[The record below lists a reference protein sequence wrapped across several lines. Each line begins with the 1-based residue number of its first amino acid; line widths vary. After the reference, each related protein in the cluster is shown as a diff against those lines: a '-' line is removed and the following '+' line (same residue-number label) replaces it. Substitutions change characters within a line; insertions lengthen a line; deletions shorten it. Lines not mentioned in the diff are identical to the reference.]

1 VLADLIQSL
10 LVTVLVLGLPGY
22 YWARLLFPHLD
33 WVEQGAFTVALSMT
47 LVPAVAL
54 LLAWGWGPGV
64 SWSIAAASVALV
76 TLVGAAVFARFGA
89 APVLALHPKLDFPTL
104 GPLALAPLIPAALL
118 MIAVFLGIFGH
129 RSVALPITLL
139 VLLSAAFFVV
149 LQVRR
154 TGEAASDPPSAD
166 AAPDEEPTDWKTNP
180 RLRRMEEGVRLLASR
195 RVALPLV
202 FLLVLVRGY
211 SGPVLHDWPYIRGV
225 DQYVHAVM
233 VNLVMT
239 QGDAKSFSVY
249 PPGFHVLTA
258 VLSRL
263 SGLEPIQ
270 LFPYVAPALLLM
282 PTVACYVLA
291 QRLLGDRYGLAAAIF
306 AGLLLSSPARFLNDG
321 TYVDLMTAEFLLP
334 LAIAALILLL
344 EAPSRQGAVLF
355 ALIGSSVVLYHT
367 IAAYYFVLLLVLV
380 CLVCAPYLLLRDR
393 RLAKYLTAS
402 LAFLGGLS
410 VAYAWRPYDLPRT
423 VGGLLGYSD
432 GTATSTHAMQVIGT
446 QPPLAL
452 RVIPNYLSIPLVQLG
467 LLGLLLLAVHLR
479 RIRASYAL
487 GVLLLI
493 GWCLVFLFASQT
505 SLSGF
510 PWRFT
515 RDLGIPLSVA
525 AAFGLV
531 AVLSSLGR
539 ARPTATIAAALLA
552 LTVVL
557 FAEDGMAASAGPSR
571 LLLLTPEYEAAGR
584 WLREHNTGGSI
595 ITSPYLNQATLA
607 MGGYT
612 LLPTVTENQVDDGRT
627 VPVRFQQH
635 VQDVQWVYDH
645 ARDERT
651 NQIYA
656 LYDVRYLALAKSLPE
671 NIPRRGAGKVTVG
684 RFKSQP
690 DLYDVVFEN
699 NTFVI
704 FEVKQQQASK

>member
-1 VLADLIQSL
+1 MLADLIQSL

-104 GPLALAPLIPAALL
+104 GPLAPAPLIPAALL
-118 MIAVFLGIFGH
+118 MIAVFLGILGH

-149 LQVRR
+149 QQVRR
-154 TGEAASDPPSAD
+154 TGEASSDEASDSPSAD
-166 AAPDEEPTDWKTNP
+166 AAPDEETTGGKTNP

-263 SGLEPIQ
+263 SGLEPFQ
-270 LFPYVAPALLLM
+270 LFRMWRPALLLM

-344 EAPSRQGAVLF
+344 EAPSRRVAVLF
-355 ALIGSSVVLYHT
+355 ALIGASVVVPHH
-367 IAAYYFVLLLVLV
+367 
-380 CLVCAPYLLLRDR
+380 CGLLLRI
-393 RLAKYLTAS
+393 TAH
-402 LAFLGGLS
+402 
-410 VAYAWRPYDLPRT
+410 RC
-423 VGGLLGYSD
+423 
-432 GTATSTHAMQVIGT
+432 
-446 QPPLAL
+446 
-452 RVIPNYLSIPLVQLG
+452 
-467 LLGLLLLAVHLR
+467 LLGLRALFAAARPTTRPVPRRVVGPPRRSLGRVRVGPLRSAEYCRQPARLFRRHADLDARNAGDWNATSARPAGNTQLSVYTAGPARAAWAAPASGPSPTHPGLIRARSAPAHRLVPRLFVRKPDLAERLSLAVH
-479 RIRASYAL
+479 
-487 GVLLLI
+487 
-493 GWCLVFLFASQT
+493 
-505 SLSGF
+505 
-510 PWRFT
+510 
-515 RDLGIPLSVA
+515 
-525 AAFGLV
+525 
-531 AVLSSLGR
+531 
-539 ARPTATIAAALLA
+539 ARPRHSTRRR
-552 LTVVL
+552 
-557 FAEDGMAASAGPSR
+557 R
-571 LLLLTPEYEAAGR
+571 LWAR
-584 WLREHNTGGSI
+584 GS
-595 ITSPYLNQATLA
+595 
-607 MGGYT
+607 
-612 LLPTVTENQVDDGRT
+612 
-627 VPVRFQQH
+627 
-635 VQDVQWVYDH
+635 
-645 ARDERT
+645 
-651 NQIYA
+651 
-656 LYDVRYLALAKSLPE
+656 
-671 NIPRRGAGKVTVG
+671 
-684 RFKSQP
+684 
-690 DLYDVVFEN
+690 
-699 NTFVI
+699 
-704 FEVKQQQASK
+704 